1 MRQDLVFA
9 LRTFRKNPG
18 FAAVVVASI
27 ALGIA
32 ANTTVFSIVN
42 GLLFGSLPV
51 KEPSR
56 LVVFNGGNT
65 TAWRNYVDFR
75 DGSKDVF
82 EGVSAHF
89 PIAPASVG
97 GRGEPERV
105 WGQLVTANYFDVVKP
120 PVALG
125 RGFLP
130 YEDEAPR
137 RNAVVVLGHSLWM
150 RRFGGDPSI
159 IGREVML
166 SGFPYKV
173 VGVTAPGYHGSDR
186 GLAVEFWVPLSM
198 VEQLVPDLGVERRGF
213 RASRTASWL
222 VVNARLRP
230 GVTVEK
236 ATAAV
241 GVIQGRIDDE
251 LKREKDKRRA
261 VMLSESGGL
270 IDGLDRKLLPLLAVM
285 MIVVGL
291 VLTIACAN
299 VANIML
305 AKASARRKEIGIRL
319 AVGAPRS
326 RLIRQLLTESI
337 LLSGAGAAVGFLLAW
352 QAAAAISA
360 IEPPMRL
367 PIVFDF
373 SPDWRVLTFTAA
385 LAVLSGILFGMA
397 PAARATRPDLV
408 TSLRN
413 DTAALGSARRFG
425 LRNTLVVLQVSVS
438 VILLVGATLFLRS
451 LRNAASIDTG
461 MRPDGVLMMAFDPK
475 LNGYS
480 EERTKVL
487 LQQLRSRV
495 EAMPAVSSVTFLDS
509 IPLSIGGTSFDFK
522 LGESKSVNANV
533 YYSGRRFFETMG
545 IPLLRGRDFHA
556 QDKDVAIINQTM
568 AQRLFGDAD
577 PLGQDIV
584 SEKAVYRVI
593 GVSRDAKSRTLAE
606 DPVNCAYL
614 FLEGAPDKVISFYGI
629 SIVVKTTANVAGS
642 MKAIR
647 DQILSL
653 DPNLAV
659 FGEQSMRE
667 HVDNAL
673 MLPRISAALLG
684 VCGATGLLLAAIGLY
699 GVLSFGVRSRSR
711 EIGIRMA
718 LGAEKKAVLAMVTR
732 QGLMLAGLG
741 LVTGLVLA
749 WMGSRYVASLLYG
762 LNPADPF
769 TFVAVPLVLLAVAAV
784 AILVP
789 AGRAAKV
796 DPVLTLREE

>member
-65 TAWRNYVDFR
+65 TSWRNYVDFR
-75 DGSKDVF
+75 DGAKDVF
-82 EGVSAHF
+82 QGVSAHF

-105 WGQLVTANYFDVVKP
+105 WGQLVTANYFDVVRP
-120 PVALG
+120 SVPLG

-137 RNAVVVLGHSLWM
+137 RNAVMVLGHALWT

-159 IGREVML
+159 VGREVML
-166 SGFPYKV
+166 NGFPYKV
-173 VGVTAPGYHGSDR
+173 VGIAAPGYHGSDR

-198 VEQLVPDLGVERRGF
+198 MEQLVPDLGVERRGF
-213 RASRTASWL
+213 KSSRTANWL

-230 GVTVEK
+230 GVTVER

-241 GVIQGRIDDE
+241 AVIQGRIDDE

-285 MIVVGL
+285 MIVVAL

-319 AVGAPRS
+319 AVGAPRA
-326 RLIRQLLTESI
+326 RLMRQLLTESI

-352 QAAAAISA
+352 QAAAVISA

-373 SPDWRVLTFTAA
+373 SPDWRVLAFTAT
-385 LAVLSGILFGMA
+385 LAVLSGITFGLA
-397 PAARATRPDLV
+397 PAVRATRPDLV

-413 DTAALGSARRFG
+413 DTAALGSTRRFG
-425 LRNTLVVLQVSVS
+425 LRNTLVVVQVSVS
-438 VILLVGATLFLRS
+438 VVLLVGATLFLRS

-461 MRPDGVLMMAFDPK
+461 MRADGVLMMAFDPK

-480 EERTKVL
+480 EERTKIL
-487 LQQLRSRV
+487 LHQLRSRV
-495 EAMPAVSSVTFLDS
+495 EAMPMVSSVTFLDS

-522 LGESKSVNANV
+522 LGESRSVNANV
-533 YYSGRRFFETMG
+533 YYAGRRFFETME
-545 IPLLRGRDFHA
+545 ISLVRGRDFHS

-584 SEKAVYRVI
+584 AEKAVYRVI
-593 GVSRDAKSRTLAE
+593 GVSRNAKSRTIAE

-614 FLEGAPDKVISFYGI
+614 FLEGSPDKVMSFYGI
-629 SIVVKTTANVAGS
+629 SIAAKTTGNVAGS
-642 MKAIR
+642 MKGIR

-653 DPNLAV
+653 DPTLAV

-667 HVDNAL
+667 HIDNAL

-699 GVLSFGVRSRSR
+699 GVLSFGVRSRTR
-711 EIGIRMA
+711 EIGIRIA
-718 LGAEKKAVLAMVTR
+718 LGAEKNAVLAMVTR

-741 LVTGLVLA
+741 LVTGLALA
-749 WMGSRYVASLLYG
+749 YLGSRYVSSLLYG